1 MPLRSTAVPHVNAAE
16 VMPAGKVAKIRELQQ
31 RPGAG
36 GVAMV
41 GDGVN
46 DSPALAQA
54 GAALVVVWR
63 LPRLLWY

>member
-1 MPLRSTAVPHVNAAE
+1 
-16 VMPAGKVAKIRELQQ
+16 MPAGKVAKIRELQQ